1 MADWCLSCRVVE
13 KTVYEDATIAEL
25 IREKDV
31 LAVRADTTLREYAA
45 TEDLKNVYNEP
56 AVPVTILLRPD
67 GEPVRLHGIRIGEA
81 LKAALETL
89 PDKAKN

>member
-1 MADWCLSCRVVE
+1 M
-13 KTVYEDATIAEL
+13 
-25 IREKDV
+25 
-31 LAVRADTTLREYAA
+31 AVRADTTLREYAA

-67 GEPVRLHGIRIGEA
+67 GSRCGCTIRIGEA
-81 LKAALETL
+81 LKARLETL